1 MQMKLIFIH
10 TTLLCFAAGAAF
22 AQEQPAPA
30 EVGVGVLVM
39 AHGGDSLW
47 NQAVEASV
55 APLRERWPTEIAFG
69 MARRETMAQA
79 LARLEAGGT
88 RRVVV
93 IPLFVSAES
102 FRHRTEF
109 FLGLRDDPPRSLGPA
124 DTIMEPVAHQL
135 EIAIND
141 QGLVDDAAIGDLL
154 SIRAGLASVDP
165 ARESVFIVSHGM
177 RSDDAN
183 GRLLDAMNRLAMRIA
198 NSIPFYQVTPF
209 TLREDWAA
217 AREGAEQDIRSKVV
231 HEVSAGRTVLVV
243 PLRLYG
249 FGPYRDVLE
258 GLEYRATASLL
269 PNSIVTEWLER
280 HAERTMFRAG
290 WEPTATHDDP

>member
-1 MQMKLIFIH
+1 MKLIFNYA
-10 TTLLCFAAGAAF
+10 TLLCFAAGAAL
-22 AQEQPAPA
+22 AQEQPAP
-30 EVGVGVLVM
+30 VGVLVM

-79 LARLEAGGT
+79 LARLEAAGA

-109 FLGLRDDPPRSLGPA
+109 FLGLRDDPPRPMGPA
-124 DTIMEPVAHQL
+124 DTTMTPVADQL
-135 EIAIND
+135 DIAIND
-141 QGLVDDAAIGDLL
+141 QGLVDDPAIGDLMA
-154 SIRAGLASVDP
+154 IRAGLASVDP
-165 ARESVFIVSHGM
+165 ARESVFIVGHGM
-177 RSDDAN
+177 QSDDAN
-183 GRLLDAMNRLAMRIA
+183 GRLLDAMNRLAMRIGKT
-198 NSIPFYQVTPF
+198 IPFYQVTPF
-209 TLREDWAA
+209 TLREDWAE
-217 AREGAEQDIRSKVV
+217 ARESAERDIRSKIMD
-231 HEVSAGRTVLVV
+231 EARAGRTVLVV

-249 FGPYRDVLE
+249 FGPYRGVLE
-258 GLEYRATASLL
+258 GLEYRAAASLL
-269 PNSIVTEWLER
+269 PHPIVTEWLER
-280 HAERTMFRAG
+280 HAARTMFRAG